1 MIPTCAGCG
10 NVFTAK
16 DPPAE
21 SVWTNTPDGTSVVE
35 RQYHATCWERHKVDR
50 FTIYGW
56 MSVYYRP
63 LGQDSAFLDK
73 SVYARW
79 NALRERIMADAPQ
92 NDKGRAE
99 AVDGVRESERGDVL
113 VWLEQRRQDNSENS
127 K

>member
-1 MIPTCAGCG
+1 M
-10 NVFTAK
+10 
-16 DPPAE
+16 
-21 SVWTNTPDGTSVVE
+21 S
-35 RQYHATCWERHKVDR
+35 VDR